1 MREGFG
7 FNTELESS
15 EKVIILS
22 HEGLYILKMNQGCIE
37 EEVEKWTSDF
47 YKNHQIKVFKK
58 VKE

>member
-7 FNTELESS
+7 FNNELESS

-22 HEGLYILKMNQGCIE
+22 HEGLYVSKMNQGCIKE
-37 EEVEKWTSDF
+37 EDEIRTSDF
-47 YKNHQIKVFKK
+47 YKNHQTKVFKK